1 MSPSFELEI
10 YRRIELVSKTVVR
23 HPKYEEAMQTIE
35 EVFRMRNSVGI
46 CNHLFCI
53 GPSGTGKSTIKKQL
67 REKYPAIACEDRIC
81 RPYICSDTPS
91 KPTVGNMAEELLMEL
106 GEPNYSRGS
115 VAQKTNRVLALLK
128 QLDVKLVVLDELQ
141 HFIDHGN
148 KRSAIEVSDWLKRLI
163 DNSDAC
169 FVLMG
174 LERAGQILRANEQ
187 LRRRFSQQVTLM
199 PFSIDKKAE
208 AGVFARVFHHLDTQL
223 GLEQPIELTPMLIKQ
238 LHFATNGIMD
248 YMVKLL
254 IGAFK
259 LSALK
264 QRKQISVD
272 VLEEAFTKC
281 IWNEGVGKLNPFSN
295 KFCWLRLVKPGMPF
309 YRTSD
314 NAIHSTGKL

>member
-1 MSPSFELEI
+1 MSSIPETEM
-10 YRRIELVSKTVVR
+10 YQRIALISKTIVR
-23 HPKYEEAMQTIE
+23 HPKYEEAVNTIE

-67 REKYPAIACEDRIC
+67 REKYPAVVCDDRTC

-91 KPTVGNMAEELLMEL
+91 KPTIGNMAEELLMEL

-148 KRSAIEVSDWLKRLI
+148 KRTATEVSDWLKRLV
-163 DNSDAC
+163 DNSNTC

-174 LERAGQILRANEQ
+174 LERAGEILRANEQ
-187 LRRRFSQQVTLM
+187 LRRRFSQQVILM
-199 PFSIDKKAE
+199 PFSIDKKVE
-208 AGVFARVFHHLDTQL
+208 AGVFARVFQHLDMQL
-223 GLEQPIELTPMLIKQ
+223 GLEQPIELTPNLVKQ

-248 YMVKLL
+248 YMVKLI
-254 IGAFK
+254 IGAFQLSK
-259 LSALK
+259 LNQQNK
-264 QRKQISVD
+264 ISVD
-272 VLEEAFTKC
+272 VLEAAFTKC
-281 IWNEGVGKLNPFSN
+281 IWTEGIGKLNPFN
-295 KFCWLRLVKPGMPF
+295 AKFCWLRLTKPGMPF
-309 YRTSD
+309 YRVSD
-314 NAIHSTGKL
+314 TAAYSTAK